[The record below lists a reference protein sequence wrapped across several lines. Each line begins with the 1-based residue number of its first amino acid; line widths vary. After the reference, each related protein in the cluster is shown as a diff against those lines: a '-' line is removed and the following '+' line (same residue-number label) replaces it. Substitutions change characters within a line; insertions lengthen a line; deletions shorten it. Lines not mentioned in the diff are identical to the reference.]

1 MRRYIVLLLITGIVW
16 AQTDFDTLVLKSG
29 TTYLG
34 EYSKIEGEIVY
45 FKPQNAFAFQP
56 ISIKKIKILQL
67 KDGQFIIGS
76 SSDILTYEENQKELI
91 IIEDG
96 KKSLTLE
103 EKAIY
108 DANLYNLN
116 KWALYMP
123 MSTILFVGCVVSHMG
138 LTNDLSTP
146 SPFILG
152 SSLAASLTIPYF
164 VLYEKFN
171 FPKSILNITDSEK
184 EIYKQAYSKELQK
197 RKFIYAA
204 VSTIVTGITFAVVV
218 GPPSLSSSSS
228 GGTTGK
234 GFTGFGP

>member
-16 AQTDFDTLVLKSG
+16 AQTDFYDYDLPYDEYFGELVLKDG

-34 EYSKIEGEIVY
+34 EYAKTEEEIVY

-164 VLYEKFN
+164 VL
-171 FPKSILNITDSEK
+171 NINGC
-184 EIYKQAYSKELQK
+184 
-197 RKFIYAA
+197 
-204 VSTIVTGITFAVVV
+204 TGVPT
-218 GPPSLSSSSS
+218 SSC
-228 GGTTGK
+228 
-234 GFTGFGP
+234 

>member
-16 AQTDFDTLVLKSG
+16 AQTDFDKLVLRDG
-29 TTYLG
+29 TTYFG
-34 EYSKIEGEIVY
+34 EYSKIEGDRVY
-45 FKPQNAFAFQP
+45 FWNHAIPSLPAQSVPVKL
-56 ISIKKIKILQL
+56 IETIEL
-67 KDGQFIIGS
+67 KDGQFIILNGK
-76 SSDILTYEENQKELI
+76 DILAYEEYQK
-91 IIEDG
+91 D
-96 KKSLTLE
+96 SLEEYQKLSTK

-108 DANLYNLN
+108 DAKSQDLG
-116 KWALYMP
+116 KWALFGP
-123 MSTILFVGCVVSHMG
+123 MSTILFVGCVFSYMG